1 MKEITYHYTAA
12 DGEITIRGF
21 IAYLLGQGENWDI
34 ACVEADIKEYYALQ
48 YARMDAIEALRREV
62 NYWWECYHDER
73 LHEINEW
80 ERFLEEGATYLIC
93 QASEV
98 LIPISDAD
106 KLTCDMAIYLDK
118 DSHLYKL
125 NDVLCFINKDADGT
139 DEKIIFGFA
148 AQLLTYAACSCVESV
163 LSNPIGRDPLYLITL
178 ISNWLDSP
186 SSIYLND
193 VDFALPNVYALYES
207 FVAEEREKWESENKK
222 RYRSGEPQTRYF
234 MPNLYKRVRAE
245 AEEAIELLTPY
256 LSDKQLVAYKRYLAE
271 CQQYIQ
277 DHTQTRKKAR
287 SESLDQYF
295 RKDIADYRK
304 RMAIRL
310 LKQAVSQKNPAKG
323 LADWVQDMKNKRV
336 LVEHIQPYTRF
347 VAAVN
352 KSCGTEIKADTLS
365 KYFR

>member
-1 MKEITYHYTAA
+1 M
-12 DGEITIRGF
+12 
-21 IAYLLGQGENWDI
+21 
-34 ACVEADIKEYYALQ
+34 
-48 YARMDAIEALRREV
+48 
-62 NYWWECYHDER
+62 
-73 LHEINEW
+73 
-80 ERFLEEGATYLIC
+80 
-93 QASEV
+93 
-98 LIPISDAD
+98 
-106 KLTCDMAIYLDK
+106 
-118 DSHLYKL
+118 
-125 NDVLCFINKDADGT
+125 
-139 DEKIIFGFA
+139 
-148 AQLLTYAACSCVESV
+148 
-163 LSNPIGRDPLYLITL
+163 GR
-178 ISNWLDSP
+178 S
-186 SSIYLND
+186 
-193 VDFALPNVYALYES
+193 FYALYES

-234 MPNLYKRVRAE
+234 MPNLYKRVQAE
-245 AEEAIELLTPY
+245 AEEAIELLAPY

-277 DHTQTRKKAR
+277 NHTQTRKKAR

-304 RMAIRL
+304 RMAILL

-323 LADWVQDMKNKRV
+323 LADWVTEMKSKRV